1 MVKFQTHQREWILQT
16 TRRLWIP
23 LARKSVGKYCPLRTC
38 LMSPLFKR
46 ARAPC
51 RMSSNPRSKEMK
63 AISDNAFWNSLG
75 AKADKII
82 ESVIIYI
89 DNRIERDS
97 PTLVAVGIF
106 TLDRIRR
113 DMERAVLAAGRQ
125 ARRLLLTTNSS
136 YAEWLLDQG
145 PLTLPS

>member
-1 MVKFQTHQREWILQT
+1 
-16 TRRLWIP
+16 
-23 LARKSVGKYCPLRTC
+23 
-38 LMSPLFKR
+38 
-46 ARAPC
+46 
-51 RMSSNPRSKEMK
+51 MK
-63 AISDNAFWNSLG
+63 AISDNAFWNSLC
-75 AKADKII
+75 AKADEII